1 MLTITPRAM
10 AVLRR
15 VTHHPTLAE
24 TSGLRIASPD
34 DSSAPLRVT
43 PVESPQPGDGVVE
56 RDGARLILGPG
67 AARRMRGRTLDAVS
81 DEEGRVQF
89 VLEAAA

>member
-1 MLTITPRAM
+1 M

-15 VTHHPTLAE
+15 VTNHPTLAE
-24 TSGLRIASPD
+24 TSGLRIARPD
-34 DSSAPLRVT
+34 RSGAPLQVRTVYA
-43 PVESPQPGDGVVE
+43 PEPGDGVVE

-67 AARRMRGRTLDAVS
+67 AARRLTGHTLDAVS